1 MNYDTKR
8 YVIISYLFQVAGRT
22 RGSLSTEALVSV
34 LEDKNGILRLGT
46 NLVVQMI
53 QVDNNWKVD

>member
-22 RGSLSTEALVSV
+22 RGSLSTEAFVSV

-46 NLVVQMI
+46 NPRPLKS
-53 QVDNNWKVD
+53 WSK